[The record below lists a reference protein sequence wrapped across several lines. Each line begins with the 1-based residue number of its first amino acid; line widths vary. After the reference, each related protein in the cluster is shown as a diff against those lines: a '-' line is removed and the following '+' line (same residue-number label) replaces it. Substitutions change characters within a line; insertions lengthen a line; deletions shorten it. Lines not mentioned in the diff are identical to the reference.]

1 MLYGSEDSTLS
12 QLSRAAAH
20 VKDMAQID
28 KGAEEALALL
38 KSALP
43 LMEDASGLLRK
54 LKETYDIDPSRLG
67 EVDDRLDLLKKLEK
81 KYGEGSEGILHH
93 RGKAAEELLGLEH
106 AEEQREEFGKELEVM
121 RGRLQAAAE
130 GLSKKRKEAAGRME
144 KLVMHELKELGFQKA
159 EFVIDLKK
167 RNEAVASGIDEIEFL
182 FSANPGEPPRPLA
195 RVASGGEL
203 SRIMLGLKCLEIGRQ
218 DEGSASK
225 AASGKG
231 SGDNA
236 RTLIFDEV
244 DAGIGGV
251 TAQQVGA
258 RLGGLAANYQV
269 LCITHLPQ
277 IAARADNH
285 LRVEKET
292 KQTGVRVKVERLEG
306 ENRRE
311 ELARM
316 LGGRVTDRS
325 LQHAEEMLETDRKN

>member
-1 MLYGSEDSTLS
+1 
-12 QLSRAAAH
+12 
-20 VKDMAQID
+20 
-28 KGAEEALALL
+28 
-38 KSALP
+38 
-43 LMEDASGLLRK
+43 
-54 LKETYDIDPSRLG
+54 
-67 EVDDRLDLLKKLEK
+67 
-81 KYGEGSEGILHH
+81 
-93 RGKAAEELLGLEH
+93 
-106 AEEQREEFGKELEVM
+106 
-121 RGRLQAAAE
+121 
-130 GLSKKRKEAAGRME
+130 
-144 KLVMHELKELGFQKA
+144 
-159 EFVIDLKK
+159 
-167 RNEAVASGIDEIEFL
+167 
-182 FSANPGEPPRPLA
+182 
-195 RVASGGEL
+195 
-203 SRIMLGLKCLEIGRQ
+203 MLGLKCLEIGRQ
-218 DEGSASK
+218 DEG

-231 SGDNA
+231 SEDNA

-292 KQTGVRVKVERLEG
+292 KQTGVRVKVERLDG